1 MRRLP
6 ARNTVVTIGMFDGV
20 HVGHQR
26 LIRTAIR
33 LAARLR
39 AASVVL
45 TFDPDPQTVL
55 APRQAQP
62 RLMPL
67 AARLRLMRALGVERI
82 RVLPF
87 TRAFSRLSAEQFVR
101 TILVHR
107 LRAACVVV
115 GNNFAFG
122 RARRGNV
129 DVLRLLGRRYGLRV
143 VVVPPVR
150 RGGAPVSSSRIRRLL
165 ETGRIVE
172 ANRLL
177 GRPAQLAGVVV
188 RGDRRARRL
197 GFPTA
202 NLRLSETLPRPANR
216 ASRGGLPPRGVYHV
230 RLEVGGRCHEGVMN
244 LGVRPTFG
252 PPARRS
258 RQPGRASAA
267 PRYHPLVCEVHLVGF
282 RGNVYGRSVTVHLL
296 RRLRPERRFASAE
309 ALARQI
315 RRDVLRVRR

>member
-1 MRRLP
+1 MRRSP
-6 ARNTVVTIGMFDGV
+6 ARKRRSGAVVTIGMFDGV

-33 LAARLR
+33 LAARLQ

-55 APRQAQP
+55 APRRAQA
-62 RLMPL
+62 RLMGL

-107 LRAACVVV
+107 LRATCVVV
-115 GNNFAFG
+115 GHNFAFG

-129 DVLRLLGRRYGLRV
+129 EVLRALGRRYGLRV
-143 VVVPPVR
+143 VVVPPVM

-165 ETGRIVE
+165 EAGRIVE

-188 RGDRRARRL
+188 RGERRARRL

-202 NLRLSETLPRPANR
+202 NLRLSNEL
-216 ASRGGLPPRGVYHV
+216 LPPRGVYHV
-230 RLEVGGRCHEGVMN
+230 QLELGGRCHNGVMN
-244 LGVRPTFG
+244 LGVRPTF
-252 PPARRS
+252 PAAKQGLS
-258 RQPGRASAA
+258 R
-267 PRYHPLVCEVHLVGF
+267 PLVCEVHLIGF
-282 RGNVYGRSVTVHLL
+282 RGNVYGRPVTVHLL
-296 RRLRPERRFASAE
+296 RRLRPERRFTGAK

-315 RRDVLRVRR
+315 RRDILRIPPSK

>member
-1 MRRLP
+1 MRRPP
-6 ARNTVVTIGMFDGV
+6 ARNVVTIGMFDGV

-33 LAARLR
+33 LAARLH

-55 APRQAQP
+55 APRQHQP

-67 AARLRLMRALGVERI
+67 AARLRLMQALGVERI

-115 GNNFAFG
+115 GDNFAFG

-129 DVLRLLGRRYGLRV
+129 EVLRSLGRRYGLRV
-143 VVVPPVR
+143 VVVPPVM

-165 ETGRIVE
+165 EAGRIVE

-177 GRPAQLAGVVV
+177 GWPAQLAGIVV

-202 NLRLSETLPRPANR
+202 NLRLSNEL
-216 ASRGGLPPRGVYHV
+216 LPPRGVYHV
-230 RLEVGGRCHEGVMN
+230 QLELGGRCHEGVMN

-252 PPARRS
+252 PPAALRHHRV
-258 RQPGRASAA
+258 
-267 PRYHPLVCEVHLVGF
+267 VCEVHLIGF

-296 RRLRPERRFASAE
+296 RRLRPERRFASAK

-315 RRDVLRVRR
+315 RRDVLRIRR

>member
-1 MRRLP
+1 
-6 ARNTVVTIGMFDGV
+6 MFDGV

-33 LAARLR
+33 LAARLH

-55 APRQAQP
+55 APRRHQP

-101 TILVHR
+101 AILVHR

-115 GNNFAFG
+115 GDNFAFG

-129 DVLRLLGRRYGLRV
+129 EVLRSLGRRYGLRV
-143 VVVPPVR
+143 VVVPPVM

-165 ETGRIVE
+165 EAGRIVE

-177 GRPAQLAGVVV
+177 GRPAQLAGLVV

-202 NLRLSETLPRPANR
+202 NLRLSNEL
-216 ASRGGLPPRGVYHV
+216 LPPRGVYHV
-230 RLEVGGRCHEGVMN
+230 QLELGGRCHTGVMN

-252 PPARRS
+252 P
-258 RQPGRASAA
+258 QAA
-267 PRYHPLVCEVHLVGF
+267 LRHHRVVCEVHLIGF

-296 RRLRPERRFASAE
+296 RRLRPERRFAGAK

>member
-1 MRRLP
+1 MRGLP
-6 ARNTVVTIGMFDGV
+6 VRKTVVTIGMFDGV

-33 LAARLR
+33 LAARLH

-55 APRQAQP
+55 APRQHQP

-82 RVLPF
+82 QVLPF

-101 TILVHR
+101 AILVHR

-115 GNNFAFG
+115 GDNFAFG
-122 RARRGNV
+122 RARRGNAE
-129 DVLRLLGRRYGLRV
+129 VLRSLGRRYGLRV
-143 VVVPPVR
+143 VVVPPVM

-165 ETGRIVE
+165 EAGRIVE

-177 GRPAQLAGVVV
+177 GRPAQLAGLVV

-202 NLRLSETLPRPANR
+202 NLRLSNEL
-216 ASRGGLPPRGVYHV
+216 LPPRGVYHV
-230 RLEVGGRCHEGVMN
+230 QLELGGRGHEGVMN
-244 LGVRPTFG
+244 LGVRPTFTAAKLAHES
-252 PPARRS
+252 ARAKQGFS
-258 RQPGRASAA
+258 R
-267 PRYHPLVCEVHLVGF
+267 PLVCEVHLIGF

-296 RRLRPERRFASAE
+296 RRLRPERRFASAW

-315 RRDVLRVRR
+315 RRDVLRVHPSK